1 MHNVLYCS
9 DVNDPNGLQ
18 QKWPEYTVVNQ
29 EYIVF
34 QTGNSLP
41 IRQRMRD
48 ENVHFWNEVVPAIRN
63 SKEQCNNRK
72 INNDVNGVEQM
83 RVSTIM
89 LCVAISQTHKISLR
103 PSRAVSSLWH
113 LQLLH
118 APKPTHGKAKQTNKL
133 EKGDTQNLHSAYSQ
147 TKTRSLQ
154 NTFAANRPIDAPST

>member
-1 MHNVLYCS
+1 MLYCS

-89 LCVAISQTHKISLR
+89 LCVACIWFYTLNI
-103 PSRAVSSLWH
+103 
-113 LQLLH
+113 
-118 APKPTHGKAKQTNKL
+118 
-133 EKGDTQNLHSAYSQ
+133 
-147 TKTRSLQ
+147 
-154 NTFAANRPIDAPST
+154 